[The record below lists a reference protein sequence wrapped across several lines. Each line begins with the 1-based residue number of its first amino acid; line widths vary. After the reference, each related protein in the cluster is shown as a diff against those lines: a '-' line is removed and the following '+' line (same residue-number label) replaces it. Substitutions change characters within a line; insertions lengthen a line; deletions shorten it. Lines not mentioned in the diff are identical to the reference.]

1 MPNFKTNAAMGSLYI
16 AGFTCI
22 LAGGPTVV
30 TNGRTYTAG
39 TIASID
45 RSSLDLL
52 QLTSAGW
59 FKIADATGTTAQ
71 RPIDTEHGNALP
83 SGFHYLD
90 TTLGKVVVRV
100 NGAWLDI
107 NTGSVA

>member
-1 MPNFKTNAAMGSLYI
+1 MPNLKLNTAMGTLFI
-16 AGFTCI
+16 ASHSAV

-39 TIASID
+39 TLVTID
-45 RSSLDLL
+45 SMSLDVTTLI
-52 QLTSAGW
+52 SSGW
-59 FKIADATGTTAQ
+59 FKLAEHSGTTAQ
-71 RPIDTEHGNALP
+71 RPADTERGHALV
-83 SGFHYLD
+83 SGYHYLD

-107 NTGSVA
+107 NTGLVA